1 MLFWRGLIE
10 TDINLFKEIIQKK
23 IKFKWKKILR
33 KKENYIF
40 RSNFLKRRI
49 DLLRFLSKE
58 DYFRYKRDFIINLNN
73 NNKNLFKIS
82 GVHIISNQRCVFFKF
97 LKKKFDFPFLMRK
110 LNFLT
115 RESFLSKLDHKF
127 ICIFEGSFV
136 LKKLIINSVIKNKT
150 GVLWL
155 FLGKKFSGKK
165 KFSLKTSN
173 YYVRCQKYK
182 IYSYYLNFDLDKNI
196 IVKKRKQHIKFLKTN
211 KNAYVTTSVLTCDF
225 SLHFGKLNIKNE
237 YLIFLEFLFFKFFS
251 FRKKIKLNKLNE
263 LIQNSIEIDFVQIFF
278 KYYIE
283 NKLKW
288 NSKIINKK
296 FKKKKSFEFILGS
309 LIRMKN

>member
-10 TDINLFKEIIQKK
+10 TDINLFKEIFQRKK
-23 IKFKWKKILR
+23 KFKWKKILR

-58 DYFRYKRDFIINLNN
+58 KYFRCKRNFSINLNN

-82 GVHIISNQRCVFFKF
+82 GVHIISNQSCVFFKF
-97 LKKKFDFPFLMRK
+97 LKKKFDFPFLTKK
-110 LNFLT
+110 LNFFT
-115 RESFLSKLDHKF
+115 RKRFLSKLDHKF
-127 ICIFEGSFV
+127 ICIFEGSVV
-136 LKKLIINSVIKNKT
+136 LKKLLINSVIKNKP

-165 KFSLKTSN
+165 KFSLKTSK
-173 YYVRCQKYK
+173 YYFRCQKYK
-182 IYSYYLNFDLDKNI
+182 IYSYYLNFDLDKSI
-196 IVKKRKQHIKFLKTN
+196 IVKKKNQYIKFFKTSIN
-211 KNAYVTTSVLTCDF
+211 VNVTTSVLTCDF
-225 SLHFGKLNIKNE
+225 SLYFGKLNIENE
-237 YLIFLEFLFFKFFS
+237 YLIFLEFLFFKFFC
-251 FRKKIKLNKLNE
+251 FRKKIKLNILNE

-288 NSKIINKK
+288 NSKIINKN
-296 FKKKKSFEFILGS
+296 FKKKKSFEFILAS